1 MALHTMSLKTSR
13 RCEFIDITA
22 QMQNMVEKTGTSMGI
37 CHAFIPHTTAGITV
51 NENADHS
58 VQDDILRAMDKLI
71 PQDAGYTHYEG
82 NSAAHIKSSLVGNE
96 KTLIIEDG
104 RLKLGTWQG
113 VFFCEFDGPRNR
125 NVWITIEE
133 IKNAGKKI

>member
-1 MALHTMSLKTSR
+1 MAYTIGLKTSR

-22 QMQNMVEKTGTSMGI
+22 QIEKIVKKTGISCGV
-37 CHAFIPHTTAGITV
+37 CHVFIPHTTAGITV

-58 VQDDILRAMDKLI
+58 VQDDILRALDKLI
-71 PQDAGYTHYEG
+71 PQDAGYAHSEG
-82 NSAAHIKSSLVGNE
+82 NSDAHIKSSLIGNE
-96 KTLIIEDG
+96 KTLVIEDG

-113 VFFCEFDGPRNR
+113 IFFCEFDGPRNR